1 VYGSA
6 NHRVPNVTYETADNR
21 TRHLNVAPWP
31 ARIATLVRRE
41 RKTRFSGGRLG
52 ALWAFITPVSWI
64 AFVVLFYRLTG
75 RTAPI
80 DAGLEVFVA
89 VGFLPYIVFRQ
100 TITTMTRGTIAN
112 RAMLVIRG
120 VRVSD
125 LLAASA
131 LQELINAFSVM
142 AIVLGGITLFFDAPL
157 PANPGLAFLGVGGA
171 WMLGVGLGRVFSVLA
186 MMSDTMMR
194 AIPII
199 LRPTFW
205 ISGIFYTSHE
215 LFGPV
220 HDVLAWSPLLH
231 TTEILREGYFLGFHS
246 TLADPMFVLVFALV
260 PYVLSFLLEE
270 ILVRRDVARY
280 RA

>member
-1 VYGSA
+1 M
-6 NHRVPNVTYETADNR
+6 YEPADR
-21 TRHLNVAPWP
+21 PAIHLNVAPWP
-31 ARIATLVRRE
+31 ARVAALVRRE
-41 RKTRFSGGRLG
+41 RKTRFSGGKLG

-64 AFVVLFYRLTG
+64 GFVVMFYRLTG

-80 DAGLEVFVA
+80 DAQLEVFVA

-112 RAMLVIRG
+112 RAMLVVRG
-120 VRVSD
+120 TRVSD

-131 LQELINAFSVM
+131 LQELINALIIMTV
-142 AIVLGGITLFFDAPL
+142 VLGGIVLIFGAPP
-157 PANPGLAFLGVGGA
+157 PANPELAALGVGCAWLLGA
-171 WMLGVGLGRVFSVLA
+171 GLGRIFSVLA

-205 ISGIFYTSHE
+205 ISGIFYTPHE

-220 HDVLAWSPLLH
+220 YDVLAWSPLLH
-231 TTEILREGYFLGFHS
+231 STEILREGYFLGYHS
-246 TLADPMFVLVFALV
+246 TLADPMFVFIFALV
-260 PYVLSFLLEE
+260 PYVISFPLEE
-270 ILVRRDVARY
+270 ILIRRDVSRY